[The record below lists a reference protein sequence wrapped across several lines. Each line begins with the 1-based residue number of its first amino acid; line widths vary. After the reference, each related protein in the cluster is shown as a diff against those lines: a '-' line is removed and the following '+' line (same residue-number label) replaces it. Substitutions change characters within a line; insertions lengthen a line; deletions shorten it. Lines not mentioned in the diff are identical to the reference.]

1 MSRWLKGSG
10 WSVLVGA
17 ALAAAVPAVA
27 QGVTPAVT
35 SVTLVDGTVAMSG
48 PGTGA
53 ANLDAGNLVAGNTKW
68 DPLSTGIFFNETRV
82 GFLWDPSGG
91 SNVFAESQKV
101 FFEPNFVIP
110 RAVASNHTVVG
121 GDILR
126 QQRRGLPFYWTPKDR
141 YNFLP
146 TPCSSQKDPLGDVPL
161 GICSGGAVAVS
172 DDGSIAVG
180 TVFDNVTSPSQAAL
194 WTATR
199 TKQGLLKLG
208 LSLLARRAAWSDAFD
223 VSRDGTVVVGDA
235 GPSPDQLVAARW
247 VNGSPAPMDA
257 LGTPSAARFEA
268 ADGSASIGTATDGG
282 RTVLARWAADGSA
295 TAFQPPDGA
304 TIVAIR
310 AINPAATAAAGT
322 LAFGDNWA
330 PFLWTQ
336 ADGFTVIPEL
346 DQPAYD
352 RSEALDLSDDGT
364 SVVGALQAQV
374 VSNGFPPTY
383 GFLWSQ
389 RTGLVLIT
397 NLMTAFGQADADYF
411 QASTISG
418 DGLRILATG
427 NPSGTTHDS
436 HAVLIELAPY

>member
-1 MSRWLKGSG
+1 MTRWLERSG

-17 ALAAAVPAVA
+17 ALVAAVPAVA
-27 QGVTPAVT
+27 QGVTPTVT
-35 SVTLVDGTVAMSG
+35 SVTLVDGTAAIG
-48 PGTGA
+48 APGTGV

-68 DPLSTGIFFNETRV
+68 DPFLTGVFFNDTRV

-91 SNVFAESQKV
+91 STVFGESQKV

-110 RAVASNHTVVG
+110 RAIAPNRTVVG

-126 QQRRGLPFYWTPKDR
+126 EQRRGLPFYWTPTDR

-146 TPCSSQKDPLGDVPL
+146 TPCSSPKDQIGVVPL
-161 GICSGGAVAVS
+161 GSCSGGAAAVS
-172 DDGSIAVG
+172 DDGSITVG
-180 TVFDNVTSPSQAAL
+180 TVFDSVTSPSKAAL

-199 TKQGLLKLG
+199 TKQGLKLA

-223 VSRDGTVVVGDA
+223 VSGDGTVVVGDV
-235 GPSPDQLVAARW
+235 GPSPDQLAAARW
-247 VNGSPAPMDA
+247 VDGSPAPMDA
-257 LGTPSAARFEA
+257 LGTPSAALLEA

-295 TAFQPPDGA
+295 TAFPPPGGA

-322 LAFGDNWA
+322 LALGDNWA

-352 RSEALDLSDDGT
+352 RSEALGVSDDGT
-364 SVVGALQAQV
+364 AVVGALQAQV

-383 GFLWSQ
+383 GFLWS
-389 RTGLVLIT
+389 RKTGLVLIT

-411 QASTISG
+411 QASAISG

-427 NPSGTTHDS
+427 NPSGSIHDTHS
-436 HAVLIELAPY
+436 VLIELAPY